1 MIIGGTPLQKCLHD
15 LEIEGADILVG
26 TPGRTMDILSRCKN
40 ISLQKL
46 EVINNTL
53 INTIQHMQFPE
64 TSMIVDSI
72 IRF

>member
-1 MIIGGTPLQKCLHD
+1 MIIGGTPLQKCLYD

-26 TPGRTMDILSRCKN
+26 TPGRTMDILSRYKN

-64 TSMIVDSI
+64 TSMIVD
-72 IRF
+72 

>member
-26 TPGRTMDILSRCKN
+26 TPGRTMDILSRYKN

-64 TSMIVDSI
+64 TSMIVD
-72 IRF
+72 